1 MDDRYEGRQSL
12 PGGCVTEQEQNKV
25 AMVVM
30 AHPDDAEFGSAGT
43 VAKWVRDGW
52 DVYYVICTDGGGGG
66 SDEAG
71 DCGID
76 ARAEINRTRKHE
88 QRAAGDVLGLK
99 DVFFLD
105 LLDGQLANT
114 VELRRELVRLF
125 RTYRPSRVIC
135 PSPDRVWEPVYQVR
149 RQHPDHLAC
158 GEASLAAIYPASQN
172 PWDFPELLEQ
182 GLRPHKIAEIYVVGA
197 PVINHAEDI
206 SETFDVK
213 LAALAEHRSQM
224 GDRMD
229 QVGEMLRRFGAE
241 SGERFEMAYA
251 ETYHRIENT

>member
-1 MDDRYEGRQSL
+1 
-12 PGGCVTEQEQNKV
+12 VTEQEQNKV

-43 VAKWVRDGW
+43 VAKWAREGW

-66 SDEAG
+66 SDQAL
-71 DCGID
+71 DAGID
-76 ARAEINRTRKHE
+76 ARAEINRTRKAE
-88 QRAAGDVLGLK
+88 QRAAGEVLGLK

-105 LLDGQLANT
+105 YLDGQLEDT

-135 PSPDRVWEPVYQVR
+135 PSPDRVWEPTYHVR
-149 RQHPDHLAC
+149 RHHPDHLAC
-158 GEASLAAIYPASQN
+158 GAASMAAIYPASQN

-182 GLRPHKIAEIYVVGA
+182 GLPPHKIAEIYVVGA

-206 SETFDVK
+206 SETIDVK
-213 LAALAEHRSQM
+213 LAALAEHKSQM
-224 GDRMD
+224 GDRIE
-229 QVGEMLRRFGAE
+229 QVGEMLRRFSAEAGAKYGME
-241 SGERFEMAYA
+241 CA